1 MKYYKHIY
9 LKKLIRSN
17 KLYISKLKTNIYNP
31 RELSSVGIY
40 VIYTGRSLNPRYST
54 SAQLN
59 CMSSSYNAT

>member
-17 KLYISKLKTNIYNP
+17 KLYISKLKAKIYNP

-40 VIYTGRSLNPRYST
+40 VIYTGRSSNPRYVRTLDTPLLHS
-54 SAQLN
+54 LIV
-59 CMSSSYNAT
+59 